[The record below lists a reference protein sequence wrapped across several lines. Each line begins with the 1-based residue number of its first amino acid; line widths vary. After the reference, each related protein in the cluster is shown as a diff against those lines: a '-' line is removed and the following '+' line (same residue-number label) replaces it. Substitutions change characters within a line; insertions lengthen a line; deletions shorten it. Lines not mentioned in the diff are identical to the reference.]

1 MSSSGNQSGSDDRL
15 NESDHQLLQE
25 KASQAYVPV
34 ALVICTEIENHDLF
48 RSMLEELF
56 ESIRKPEHVT
66 DTLVANKKLAY
77 ADMLAHLAYLKTL
90 PCPSFNTKM
99 NIGFY
104 NKQFI
109 VNEQE
114 YFNIP

>member
-1 MSSSGNQSGSDDRL
+1 
-15 NESDHQLLQE
+15 
-25 KASQAYVPV
+25 VPV
-34 ALVICTEIENHDLF
+34 ALVICTEVENHDLF

-56 ESIRKPEHVT
+56 ESIRIPEVVVA
-66 DTLVANKKLAY
+66 DTPVANKRLAF

-90 PCPSFNTKM
+90 PCPSFNTRM